1 MASYILN
8 YMVEIEQEFVRNIF
22 RNILIDY
29 YSIEFKY
36 NSNQGFIWLT
46 CKINEQS
53 STSNKQT
60 EELL

>member
-1 MASYILN
+1 
-8 YMVEIEQEFVRNIF
+8 MVKIEQEFVRNF
-22 RNILIDY
+22 GNILIDY

-36 NSNQGFIWLT
+36 NSNQGFVFIWLT
-46 CKINEQS
+46 CTINEQS

>member
-22 RNILIDY
+22 GNILIDY

-36 NSNQGFIWLT
+36 NSNQSFIFD
-46 CKINEQS
+46 
-53 STSNKQT
+53 
-60 EELL
+60 

>member
-1 MASYILN
+1 MI
-8 YMVEIEQEFVRNIF
+8 EIEQQFVRNIF
-22 RNILIDY
+22 GNILIDY

-36 NSNQGFIWLT
+36 NSNQGFIFIWLT

>member
-1 MASYILN
+1 
-8 YMVEIEQEFVRNIF
+8 MVKIEQEFVRNIF
-22 RNILIDY
+22 GNILIDY
-29 YSIEFKY
+29 YITEFKY
-36 NSNQGFIWLT
+36 NSNQGFIFIWLT